1 MKKLLAILLAAMMVF
16 ALAACGNNETPSGSK
31 GDGSAAS
38 QNDNQV
44 SEDTVNDI
52 EQTEN
57 NDSGDAEIP
66 TTGLPLNW
74 PDNEYTKLVPAPN
87 CGGKVTAAN
96 EIGTLY
102 SVELNWTM
110 EQGLVYA
117 QQLADAGFGDDCAEK
132 YEKHGYIDRTANG
145 INVQLLDLFG
155 TASISIMKV
164 EE

>member
-1 MKKLLAILLAAMMVF
+1 MKKFLAFLLAAMMVF
-16 ALAACGNNETPSGSK
+16 ALAACGSNATPSDSED
-31 GDGSAAS
+31 DGSAAV

-87 CGGKVTAAN
+87 CGGKVLTSG
-96 EIGTLY
+96 EIGTLFAI
-102 SVELNWTM
+102 ELKWTM
-110 EQGLVYA
+110 EQGLTYA
-117 QQLADAGFGDDCAEK
+117 KLLQDAGFGDDCVAK
-132 YEKHGYIDRTANG
+132 YEKGGTLDRTANG
-145 INVQLLDLFG
+145 INVQLMDLFG
-155 TASISIMKV
+155 TTSLSIMPV